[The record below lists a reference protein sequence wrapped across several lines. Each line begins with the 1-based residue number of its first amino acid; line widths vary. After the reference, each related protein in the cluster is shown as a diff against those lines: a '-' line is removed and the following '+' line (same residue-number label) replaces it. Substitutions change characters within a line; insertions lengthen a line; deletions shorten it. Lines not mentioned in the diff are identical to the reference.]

1 MKIKINTRLSTD
13 LIRVVPV
20 SKTEWEFEFP
30 RLDGRVDDVLYSAID
45 TLEAGDRNE
54 AAKEFELLIEGFPEF
69 LDAYHHLAMAYDE
82 MGKHDQALGL
92 WQAAA
97 EIGKNAFP
105 ASFKRGRQRLPWA
118 NLENRQFLRVYHA
131 WGLELLNARI
141 TDGALEV
148 FTEMLSMNPNDNQG
162 IRALAIDCYFRLGKP
177 EKVVSLCKRYRGDT
191 MEQVLYGRPLALFQ
205 LRKIEDAKAALE
217 IAINCLPNVASELL
231 KKTHRPPAGLNP
243 QYVTV
248 GGADQ
253 AFYYWKDHGQYWKMT
268 EGALEFVS
276 SVLRRK

>member
-1 MKIKINTRLSTD
+1 MKISTRLSTD

-20 SKTEWEFEFP
+20 SKNEWEFEFP
-30 RLDGRVDDVLYSAID
+30 RLDGRVYEVLDSAID
-45 TLEAGDRNE
+45 ELEEGDLN
-54 AAKEFELLIEGFPEF
+54 KSVTDFQLLIGGFPEF
-69 LDAYHHLAMAYDE
+69 LDAYHHLAVAYDE
-82 MGKHDQALGL
+82 LGKHDQAREL
-92 WQAAA
+92 WQASS

-105 ASFKRGRQRLPWA
+105 DAFKRSKHRLPWII
-118 NLENRQFLRVYHA
+118 LENRQFLRVYHA

-141 TDGALEV
+141 SDGALKV
-148 FTEMLSMNPNDNQG
+148 FREMLSMNPNDNQG

-177 EKVVSLCKRYRGDT
+177 EKVVSLCKRYRRDT

-217 IAINCLPNVASELL
+217 NAINCMPNVASELL

>member
-1 MKIKINTRLSTD
+1 MKYNTKLSAD

-20 SKTEWEFEFP
+20 SKNEWEFEFL
-30 RLDGRVDDVLYSAID
+30 RLDGRVYDVLYSAID
-45 TLEAGDRNE
+45 ALEAGDRNK
-54 AAKEFELLIEGFPEF
+54 AVKEFQLLIEGFPEF

-92 WQAAA
+92 WQVAA

-105 ASFKRGRQRLPWA
+105 DSFNPKTHRLPWA
-118 NLENRQFLRVYHA
+118 DLENRQFLRVYHA
-131 WGLELLNARI
+131 WGLELLNMD
-141 TDGALEV
+141 TLGAVKV
-148 FTEMLSMNPNDNQG
+148 FREMLSINPNDNKG

-177 EKVVSLCKRYRGDT
+177 EKVVSLCRRYRSDT

-205 LRKIEDAKAALE
+205 LGQFEDAKAALQN
-217 IAINCLPNVASELL
+217 AINCLPNVASELL

-243 QYVTV
+243 QCVTV

-253 AFYYWKDHGQYWKMT
+253 AFQYWQDQGQYWKKT
-268 EGALEFVS
+268 DGALEFLS
-276 SVLRRK
+276 SVLKGK